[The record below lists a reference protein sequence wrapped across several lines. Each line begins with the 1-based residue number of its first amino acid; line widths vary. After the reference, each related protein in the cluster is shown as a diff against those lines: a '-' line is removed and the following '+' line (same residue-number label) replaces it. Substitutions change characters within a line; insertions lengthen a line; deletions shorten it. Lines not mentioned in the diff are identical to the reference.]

1 MGAKF
6 RRQKLE
12 GSFLMKL
19 PIIIDESGDISVFDS
34 LESAERSLEPID
46 ILNGEFVGYD
56 AEGRLLNIVPNG
68 FIAKISLAELDPTHV
83 DNLEKV
89 LRDLFLDVD
98 PSPEWVINASLEEL
112 IQKVLKYYKF
122 R

>member
-1 MGAKF
+1 
-6 RRQKLE
+6 
-12 GSFLMKL
+12 MKL
-19 PIIIDESGDISVFDS
+19 PIIIDESGDILVFDS
-34 LESAERSLEPID
+34 LESAERHLEPID

-68 FIAKISLAELDPTHV
+68 FIAKISLAELEPTHA